1 MKQECLRGRSP
12 ILAYAALLS
21 PAALADDST
30 PALPASEL
38 WSASAPRIAE
48 RRVEERAT
56 DDEDEDEDE
65 SGQPTSPR
73 DGTTFTITLP
83 LGVGGGP
90 SGVGF
95 AYGISGAIGGGA
107 FSLPIHLEIAN
118 NGDAGGMY
126 EIGIRYSA
134 PKLFFAELLVGYVKA
149 DASYGASL
157 GAGGGLGLD
166 IPVYKHF
173 TITVGADVSYA
184 FAQGGVFALAY
195 AGPTLH
201 I

>member
-1 MKQECLRGRSP
+1 MTVL
-12 ILAYAALLS
+12 ILPLALASEAAF
-21 PAALADDST
+21 ADDST
-30 PALPASEL
+30 QVPPAGDVVTTLTP
-38 WSASAPRIAE
+38 PRVE
-48 RRVEERAT
+48 RRSEDEEL
-56 DDEDEDEDE
+56 DDEVGDARP
-65 SGQPTSPR
+65 SSPR
-73 DGTTFTITLP
+73 EGTTFWITLP

-107 FSLPIHLEIAN
+107 FSVPIHLEIAN

-126 EIGIRYSA
+126 ETGIRYSA
-134 PKLFFAELLVGYVKA
+134 PKLFFAELLVGFVKA
-149 DASYGASL
+149 DAAYGASL
-157 GAGGGLGLD
+157 GAGAGVGLD
-166 IPVYKHF
+166 IPVYNRF

-184 FAQGGVFALAY
+184 FAQGDVFALAY